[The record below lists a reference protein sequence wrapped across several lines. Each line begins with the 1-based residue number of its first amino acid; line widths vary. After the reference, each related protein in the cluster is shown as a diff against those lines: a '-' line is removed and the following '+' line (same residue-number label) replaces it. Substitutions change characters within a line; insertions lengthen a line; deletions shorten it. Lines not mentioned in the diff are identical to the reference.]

1 MSTAAVLSDFFTA
14 ALREARSER
23 PASLASRIPAL
34 DELTEGGFPVNALTE
49 LFIPHAG
56 IGEVRMLLPALA
68 SQKHVTWVLPC
79 DSEAAPYAPAL
90 ADAGL
95 DLDRQLFSIPS
106 TPEEAFWCAEQAAAS
121 GETSAVVV
129 WLNPLGRCGPRK
141 ARHGRALDGHDDL
154 PHPPLEHGLH
164 AVPCRTP
171 SDAAAGQ
178 VRHRTRS
185 SYATRR
191 ILRPHAGSRRQS
203 GGKAPRSRPAR
214 MPPQSA
220 TGSRLGP
227 SLSRLLNAALMLVHQ
242 GVQLM
247 NIATCAKTSLK
258 AVVSVPVGIRLQEL
272 PSMVKSL
279 CAGIAGN
286 ADCSGGELTLTL
298 EGLDET
304 RRIVVSVNNGST
316 RAFTD
321 VLTDRLIRTPIPGS
335 LRRMTLSLEPEI
347 SDLIRDTPNA
357 SVPTGLAARLQARL
371 GPGRVFRLSNLDE
384 GLPSTS
390 SRLAPVADA
399 FARKPMSAPAGKAD
413 VRPTMLLSDPLPLH
427 ASDDELAWRQESL
440 RLVDGPVRHADD
452 SEIRDYFVAESSSG
466 RRVWLYRTEDSDKT
480 EVRWHLHGFFS

>member
-68 SQKHVTWVLPC
+68 SLKHVTWVLPC

-106 TPEEAFWCAEQAAAS
+106 TPEEVFWCAESRMRPKSPIELPSRYSPTATWPKAARPSSMA
-121 GETSAVVV
+121 
-129 WLNPLGRCGPRK
+129 C
-141 ARHGRALDGHDDL
+141 
-154 PHPPLEHGLH
+154 
-164 AVPCRTP
+164 TP
-171 SDAAAGQ
+171 SPAELRLMLRPGRSGTVH
-178 VRHRTRS
+178 VR
-185 SYATRR
+185 ATRR
-191 ILRPHAGSRRQS
+191 GAFFDRTREADVSLEERPLVP
-203 GGKAPRSRPAR
+203 APRACRRKVQQA
-214 MPPQSA
+214 
-220 TGSRLGP
+220 RLGP

-304 RRIVVSVNNGST
+304 RRIVVSVNNGSA

-427 ASDDELAWRQESL
+427 ASDDGLAWRQESL
-440 RLVDGPVRHADD
+440 RLVAGPVRHADD
-452 SEIRDYFVAESSSG
+452 SEICDYFVAESSSG

>member
-68 SQKHVTWVLPC
+68 SLKHVTWVLPC

-129 WLNPLGRCGPRK
+129 WLNPLVHGKDGAAL
-141 ARHGRALDGHDDL
+141 ARLDIDGHDDL

-304 RRIVVSVNNGST
+304 RRIVVSVNNGSA

-427 ASDDELAWRQESL
+427 ASDDGLAWRQESL

>member
-1 MSTAAVLSDFFTA
+1 
-14 ALREARSER
+14 
-23 PASLASRIPAL
+23 
-34 DELTEGGFPVNALTE
+34 
-49 LFIPHAG
+49 
-56 IGEVRMLLPALA
+56 
-68 SQKHVTWVLPC
+68 
-79 DSEAAPYAPAL
+79 
-90 ADAGL
+90 
-95 DLDRQLFSIPS
+95 
-106 TPEEAFWCAEQAAAS
+106 
-121 GETSAVVV
+121 
-129 WLNPLGRCGPRK
+129 
-141 ARHGRALDGHDDL
+141 
-154 PHPPLEHGLH
+154 
-164 AVPCRTP
+164 
-171 SDAAAGQ
+171 
-178 VRHRTRS
+178 
-185 SYATRR
+185 
-191 ILRPHAGSRRQS
+191 
-203 GGKAPRSRPAR
+203 
-214 MPPQSA
+214 
-220 TGSRLGP
+220 
-227 SLSRLLNAALMLVHQ
+227 
-242 GVQLM
+242 M

-286 ADCSGGELTLTL
+286 ADCSGGELTL
-298 EGLDET
+298 
-304 RRIVVSVNNGST
+304 NNGST

-335 LRRMTLSLEPEI
+335 LRRMTLSLEHEI

-427 ASDDELAWRQESL
+427 ASDDGLAWRQESL

>member
-56 IGEVRMLLPALA
+56 IGEIRMLLPALA
-68 SQKHVTWVLPC
+68 SLKHVTWVLPC

-129 WLNPLGRCGPRK
+129 WLNPLVHGKDGAAL
-141 ARHGRALDGHDDL
+141 ARLDMAAHDGHDDL

-171 SDAAAGQ
+171 SDAATGQ

-203 GGKAPRSRPAR
+203 GEKPLRSRSAR
-214 MPPQSA
+214 QPPQCA
-220 TGSRLGP
+220 TGSRSGP
-227 SLSRLLNAALMLVHQ
+227 SLSRLLNAALMPVHQ
-242 GVQLM
+242 GVPLM
-247 NIATCAKTSLK
+247 NIATRTKTSLK

-272 PSMVKSL
+272 PEMVENL
-279 CAGIAGN
+279 CAGIAGK
-286 ADCSGGELTLTL
+286 
-298 EGLDET
+298 
-304 RRIVVSVNNGST
+304 
-316 RAFTD
+316 
-321 VLTDRLIRTPIPGS
+321 
-335 LRRMTLSLEPEI
+335 
-347 SDLIRDTPNA
+347 
-357 SVPTGLAARLQARL
+357 PTARPA
-371 GPGRVFRLSNLDE
+371 N
-384 GLPSTS
+384 
-390 SRLAPVADA
+390 SRLHSKDLT
-399 FARKPMSAPAGKAD
+399 KPAG
-413 VRPTMLLSDPLPLH
+413 
-427 ASDDELAWRQESL
+427 
-440 RLVDGPVRHADD
+440 
-452 SEIRDYFVAESSSG
+452 SSSASITATHA
-466 RRVWLYRTEDSDKT
+466 LSPT
-480 EVRWHLHGFFS
+480 F

>member
-1 MSTAAVLSDFFTA
+1 
-14 ALREARSER
+14 
-23 PASLASRIPAL
+23 
-34 DELTEGGFPVNALTE
+34 
-49 LFIPHAG
+49 
-56 IGEVRMLLPALA
+56 
-68 SQKHVTWVLPC
+68 
-79 DSEAAPYAPAL
+79 
-90 ADAGL
+90 
-95 DLDRQLFSIPS
+95 
-106 TPEEAFWCAEQAAAS
+106 
-121 GETSAVVV
+121 
-129 WLNPLGRCGPRK
+129 
-141 ARHGRALDGHDDL
+141 
-154 PHPPLEHGLH
+154 
-164 AVPCRTP
+164 
-171 SDAAAGQ
+171 
-178 VRHRTRS
+178 
-185 SYATRR
+185 
-191 ILRPHAGSRRQS
+191 
-203 GGKAPRSRPAR
+203 
-214 MPPQSA
+214 
-220 TGSRLGP
+220 
-227 SLSRLLNAALMLVHQ
+227 
-242 GVQLM
+242 M

-304 RRIVVSVNNGST
+304 RRIVVSVNNGSA

-371 GPGRVFRLSNLDE
+371 
-384 GLPSTS
+384 PSTS

-427 ASDDELAWRQESL
+427 ASDDGLAWRQESL

>member
-14 ALREARSER
+14 ALREARSEH

-68 SQKHVTWVLPC
+68 SLKHVTWVLPC

-129 WLNPLGRCGPRK
+129 WLNPLVHGKDGAAL
-141 ARHGRALDGHDDL
+141 ARLDMAAHSTGTTIFL
-154 PHPPLEHGLH
+154 I
-164 AVPCRTP
+164 RP
-171 SDAAAGQ
+171 S
-178 VRHRTRS
+178 S
-185 SYATRR
+185 
-191 ILRPHAGSRRQS
+191 
-203 GGKAPRSRPAR
+203 

-304 RRIVVSVNNGST
+304 RRIVVSVNNGSA

-427 ASDDELAWRQESL
+427 ASDDGLAWRQESL

>member
-68 SQKHVTWVLPC
+68 SLKHVTWVLPC

-106 TPEEAFWCAEQAAAS
+106 TPEEAFWCAEQAANLGRRRLAQ
-121 GETSAVVV
+121 SARSRE
-129 WLNPLGRCGPRK
+129 GRCGPRK

-304 RRIVVSVNNGST
+304 RRIVVSVNNGSA

-427 ASDDELAWRQESL
+427 ASDDGLAWRQESL

>member
-68 SQKHVTWVLPC
+68 SLKHVTWVLPC

-129 WLNPLGRCGPRK
+129 WLNPLV
-141 ARHGRALDGHDDL
+141 HGKDDL

-304 RRIVVSVNNGST
+304 RRIVVSVNNGSA

-399 FARKPMSAPAGKAD
+399 FARK
-413 VRPTMLLSDPLPLH
+413 
-427 ASDDELAWRQESL
+427 
-440 RLVDGPVRHADD
+440 
-452 SEIRDYFVAESSSG
+452 
-466 RRVWLYRTEDSDKT
+466 
-480 EVRWHLHGFFS
+480 

>member
-1 MSTAAVLSDFFTA
+1 
-14 ALREARSER
+14 
-23 PASLASRIPAL
+23 
-34 DELTEGGFPVNALTE
+34 
-49 LFIPHAG
+49 
-56 IGEVRMLLPALA
+56 
-68 SQKHVTWVLPC
+68 
-79 DSEAAPYAPAL
+79 
-90 ADAGL
+90 
-95 DLDRQLFSIPS
+95 
-106 TPEEAFWCAEQAAAS
+106 
-121 GETSAVVV
+121 
-129 WLNPLGRCGPRK
+129 
-141 ARHGRALDGHDDL
+141 
-154 PHPPLEHGLH
+154 
-164 AVPCRTP
+164 
-171 SDAAAGQ
+171 
-178 VRHRTRS
+178 
-185 SYATRR
+185 
-191 ILRPHAGSRRQS
+191 
-203 GGKAPRSRPAR
+203 
-214 MPPQSA
+214 
-220 TGSRLGP
+220 
-227 SLSRLLNAALMLVHQ
+227 
-242 GVQLM
+242 M

-390 SRLAPVADA
+390 SRLAPVAVA

-427 ASDDELAWRQESL
+427 ASDDGLAWRQESL

>member
-1 MSTAAVLSDFFTA
+1 
-14 ALREARSER
+14 
-23 PASLASRIPAL
+23 
-34 DELTEGGFPVNALTE
+34 
-49 LFIPHAG
+49 
-56 IGEVRMLLPALA
+56 
-68 SQKHVTWVLPC
+68 
-79 DSEAAPYAPAL
+79 
-90 ADAGL
+90 
-95 DLDRQLFSIPS
+95 
-106 TPEEAFWCAEQAAAS
+106 
-121 GETSAVVV
+121 
-129 WLNPLGRCGPRK
+129 
-141 ARHGRALDGHDDL
+141 
-154 PHPPLEHGLH
+154 
-164 AVPCRTP
+164 
-171 SDAAAGQ
+171 
-178 VRHRTRS
+178 
-185 SYATRR
+185 
-191 ILRPHAGSRRQS
+191 
-203 GGKAPRSRPAR
+203 
-214 MPPQSA
+214 
-220 TGSRLGP
+220 
-227 SLSRLLNAALMLVHQ
+227 
-242 GVQLM
+242 M

-286 ADCSGGELTLTL
+286 ADYSGGELTLTL

-304 RRIVVSVNNGST
+304 RRIVVSVNNGSA

-427 ASDDELAWRQESL
+427 ASDDGLAWRQESL
-440 RLVDGPVRHADD
+440 HLVDGPVRHADD

>member
-1 MSTAAVLSDFFTA
+1 
-14 ALREARSER
+14 
-23 PASLASRIPAL
+23 
-34 DELTEGGFPVNALTE
+34 
-49 LFIPHAG
+49 
-56 IGEVRMLLPALA
+56 
-68 SQKHVTWVLPC
+68 
-79 DSEAAPYAPAL
+79 
-90 ADAGL
+90 
-95 DLDRQLFSIPS
+95 
-106 TPEEAFWCAEQAAAS
+106 
-121 GETSAVVV
+121 
-129 WLNPLGRCGPRK
+129 
-141 ARHGRALDGHDDL
+141 
-154 PHPPLEHGLH
+154 
-164 AVPCRTP
+164 
-171 SDAAAGQ
+171 
-178 VRHRTRS
+178 
-185 SYATRR
+185 
-191 ILRPHAGSRRQS
+191 
-203 GGKAPRSRPAR
+203 
-214 MPPQSA
+214 
-220 TGSRLGP
+220 
-227 SLSRLLNAALMLVHQ
+227 
-242 GVQLM
+242 M

-304 RRIVVSVNNGST
+304 RRIVVSVNNGSA

-321 VLTDRLIRTPIPGS
+321 VLTD
-335 LRRMTLSLEPEI
+335 
-347 SDLIRDTPNA
+347 
-357 SVPTGLAARLQARL
+357 RLQARL

-427 ASDDELAWRQESL
+427 ASDDGLAWRQESL
-440 RLVDGPVRHADD
+440 HLVDGPVRHADD